1 MLLTDPTE
9 KSSLTLLEDR
19 YVEGVGF
26 TYRPGGQCRPD
37 ASCWAIL
44 ALEAAGG
51 NSVVTAKAKR
61 SLLDVQ
67 RDDGRVCVSPQ
78 HPDACWPTALA
89 ILAWHAD
96 PEYEEPRGKALRFL
110 LNLEQG
116 PDEPDPYV
124 THDGSIKGWPWI
136 AKTHAWTE
144 PTAYALMALRACAC
158 MDHSRTQDAIR
169 LLLDR
174 QLPDGGWNFGN
185 TFVFDRPMRPLPH
198 TTGLSLQALAGLVSK
213 AAVERSIAYLRSQLP
228 NLDTPMS
235 LAWAILGLHA
245 WQEALPQPRER
256 IANVLARQERLGP
269 FDTVSL
275 SLLLLAWHCEAGLV
289 QFLEEM
295 PSRGDK

>member
-1 MLLTDPTE
+1 MLTDPTE

-37 ASCWAIL
+37 AACWATL

-51 NSVVTAKAKR
+51 NSAVTAKAR
-61 SLLDVQ
+61 QSLLDAQ

-89 ILAWHAD
+89 ILAWRGA
-96 PEYEEPRGKALRFL
+96 PEYREPRARAVRFL
-110 LNLEQG
+110 LDLEQA

-144 PTAYALMALRACAC
+144 PTAYALMALRVCGYT
-158 MDHSRTQDAIR
+158 DHDRTRDAIR

-185 TFVFDRPMRPLPH
+185 TFVFERPMRPMPE
-198 TTGLSLQALAGLVSK
+198 TTGLSLQALAGFVPG
-213 AAVERSIAYLRSQLP
+213 AAVDKSIAYLRSQLP
-228 NLDTPMS
+228 NLTTPMS

-245 WQEALPQPRER
+245 WQETLQQPQEQ
-256 IANVLARQERLGP
+256 IVSVLARQELLGP

-275 SLLLLAWHCEAGLV
+275 SLLLLAWHCRAGLM
-289 QFLEEM
+289 QFLEET
-295 PSRGDK
+295 PSRGEQ